1 MHKRWVVKRLPSL
14 IKILLVVSSLA
25 AAAAFNCAMAEEPM
39 RFVIAIHGGAGGEQ
53 ISPERRD
60 AKLRDLERS
69 LAAGREILSKG
80 GSSLDA
86 VEKAINVLE
95 DSPVFNAGKG
105 AVLNTAG
112 HCELDSSIMD
122 GRDLSA
128 GAVAG
133 VTIVKNPISLARHV
147 MDDTPHLLL
156 AGRGAEEFARQI
168 KVELVDPEYF
178 HTEFE
183 RAKWEAA
190 TKQRQEE
197 RDSASDSRPD
207 SQSRLPPN
215 ETPYLGTVGCVALD
229 SHGNLAAGT
238 STGGTS
244 QKLPGRVGDSPII
257 GAGTYADNRG
267 AAVSCTGIGELFIQ
281 RAIAYDLSSA
291 VRYERCSLAEAARLQ
306 LHEELPKNSG
316 GLVAIDRAGNVVVDF
331 NTPGM
336 AGGVADSAGRF
347 EVFLDR
353 K

>member
-1 MHKRWVVKRLPSL
+1 MK
-14 IKILLVVSSLA
+14 
-25 AAAAFNCAMAEEPM
+25 
-39 RFVIAIHGGAGGEQ
+39 FVIAIHGGAGGEQ
-53 ISPERRD
+53 ISEERRD
-60 AKLRDLERS
+60 AKLKDLERALS
-69 LAAGREILSKG
+69 AGREILSRG
-80 GSSLDA
+80 GSALDA

-105 AVLNTAG
+105 SVLNTAG

-133 VTIVKNPISLARHV
+133 VTTVKNPITLARHV
-147 MDDTPHLLL
+147 MEDTPHLLL
-156 AGRGAEEFARQI
+156 AGRGAEEFAKQA
-168 KVELVDPEYF
+168 KVELVDPGYF

-190 TKQRQEE
+190 KKEREQKQSGGEQ
-197 RDSASDSRPD
+197 SA
-207 SQSRLPPN
+207 LPPN
-215 ETPYLGTVGCVALD
+215 KPSYLGTVGCVALD
-229 SHGNLAAGT
+229 SQGNLAAGT

-267 AAVSCTGIGELFIQ
+267 AAISCTGIGELFIQ
-281 RAIAYDLSSA
+281 RAVAYDLSSA
-291 VRYERCSLAEAARLQ
+291 VRYGRCSLAEAARLQ

-316 GLVAIDRAGNVVVDF
+316 GLVAIDHRGNVVVDF

-336 AGGVADSAGRF
+336 AGGVADSAGRL

>member
-1 MHKRWVVKRLPSL
+1 
-14 IKILLVVSSLA
+14 
-25 AAAAFNCAMAEEPM
+25 
-39 RFVIAIHGGAGGEQ
+39 
-53 ISPERRD
+53 
-60 AKLRDLERS
+60 
-69 LAAGREILSKG
+69 
-80 GSSLDA
+80 
-86 VEKAINVLE
+86 
-95 DSPVFNAGKG
+95 
-105 AVLNTAG
+105 VLNTAG

-122 GRDLSA
+122 GRDLKA

-133 VTIVKNPISLARHV
+133 VTIVKNPITLARHV

-156 AGRGAEEFARQI
+156 AGDGAEEFARQA

-178 HTEFE
+178 QTEFE

-190 TKQRQEE
+190 KKE
-197 RDSASDSRPD
+197 REAKKGSDKESK
-207 SQSRLPPN
+207 SHLPPISP
-215 ETPYLGTVGCVALD
+215 TYLGTVGCVALD

-291 VRYERCSLAEAARLQ
+291 VRYGRCSLAEAARLQ

-316 GLVAIDRAGNVVVDF
+316 GLIAIDRTGNVVVDF

-336 AGGVADSAGRF
+336 AGGVADGGGRF